1 MIRHLQGIVDSQVD
15 AGGGDNG
22 QQGGPNPLRQGRASF
37 LWAGSIIVP
46 INTTVVSICRLLL
59 ALHRVVQMFYNKM
72 HIGLLFLLL
81 SSQGSKYPII
91 IYSPKSITTILKPRT
106 QL

>member
-72 HIGLLFLLL
+72 HIGLLFLLIL
-81 SSQGSKYPII
+81 
-91 IYSPKSITTILKPRT
+91 ITNNW
-106 QL
+106 